1 MQTKGHNGGGSFRD
15 DVERGAS
22 VLLLAPSLHE
32 STDNA
37 CLDLLSLTHPSE
49 ENVLWVTYTR
59 SPDSCI
65 QDWLSHAGQRPEN
78 MRFVSVGET
87 TRSASAVSG
96 GGTATSSGDLV
107 ETLSNPGDLTG
118 LGIKLSEILREWNG
132 TANQTVCCFHSLTA
146 LLQYADLQTVYKF
159 LHVLTGRFEATDV
172 TAHFHLDP
180 DACDKQTVSTLTSLF
195 DTVIEFDDSEGQS
208 SSDRSG
214 DEPREGGEWFVRSR

>member
-32 STDNA
+32 STDSA
-37 CLDLLSLTHPSE
+37 CLDLLSLDDPDE
-49 ENVLWVTYTR
+49 ENLLWVTYTR
-59 SPDSCI
+59 SPDSCV
-65 QDWLSHAGQRPEN
+65 QDWLGHAGERPDN

-96 GGTATSSGDLV
+96 SGGASPPGGDLV
-107 ETLSNPGDLTG
+107 ETLSSPGDLTG
-118 LGIKLSEILREWNG
+118 LGIKLSEILKEWS
-132 TANQTVCCFHSLTA
+132 ANDNHTVCCFHSLTA

-159 LHVLTGRFEATDV
+159 LHVLTGRFEATEV

-180 DACDKQTVSTLTSLF
+180 DACDTQTVSTLTSLF
-195 DTVIEFDDSEGQS
+195 DTVVEFDD
-208 SSDRSG
+208 G
-214 DEPREGGEWFVRSR
+214 DWVVRSR